1 MTPANSP
8 TPGAGERADLS
19 PAQAR
24 ELFRNG
30 LAVPTAGFSLGYAQ
44 ANLII
49 VPRDQ
54 AFDVLL
60 FAQRNPKSCPILGV
74 LDAGETSGELLAGG
88 DIRTDVPKYVV
99 YENGVKVAEPT
110 DLSGYWR
117 DDLVTFIVGCSFT
130 FETALMEGG
139 IRIAHIDQGVN
150 VPMFKSNIRSASAG
164 SMSGPMVV
172 SMRPIPASQ
181 VSDAVR
187 ITSRYPA
194 VHGAPVHIGNPEEL
208 GITDLSKPDFGDPV
222 QIPAGH
228 IPVFWACGVT
238 PQAAVMESKPALAIG
253 HAPGHMLIT
262 DARDSNYLVP

>member
-1 MTPANSP
+1 MTITENTSAVPQN
-8 TPGAGERADLS
+8 RAELS

-24 ELFRNG
+24 EQFRNG
-30 LAVPTAGFSLGYAQ
+30 LVVPTSGISLGYAQ

-49 VPRDQ
+49 VPKAQ
-54 AFDVLL
+54 AFDILL

-74 LDAGETSGELLAGG
+74 LDAGEVSSDLLAGG

-99 YENGVKVAEPT
+99 YQDGVKIAEPT
-110 DLSGYWR
+110 DLSEYWR

-130 FETALMEGG
+130 FETALMEAG
-139 IRIAHIDQGVN
+139 IKIAHIEQGVN
-150 VPMFKSNIRSASAG
+150 VPMFKTNIRSASAG

-208 GITDLSKPDFGDPV
+208 GINDLSKPDFGEAV

-238 PQAAVMESKPALAIG
+238 PQAAVMESKPSLAIG
-253 HAPGHMLIT
+253 HAPGYMLIT
-262 DARDSNYLVP
+262 DAKDSQYLIP